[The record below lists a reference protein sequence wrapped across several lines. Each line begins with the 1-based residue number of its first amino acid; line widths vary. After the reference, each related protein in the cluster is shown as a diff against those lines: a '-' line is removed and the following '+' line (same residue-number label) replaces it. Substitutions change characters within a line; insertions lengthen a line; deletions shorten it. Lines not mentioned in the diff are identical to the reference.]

1 MISEKKKLQL
11 LRDTKNLKSDKSMD
25 KYIDQIASL
34 EVEIGEKNNEIKK
47 LEEKLEN
54 AAKNEG
60 LQSLKDGK
68 YKRFV
73 DRTPKNISHLTS
85 KDQLKTMVNDFESE
99 LGKNC
104 SIGFV

>member
-60 LQSLKDGK
+60 LQSLKV
-68 YKRFV
+68 R
-73 DRTPKNISHLTS
+73 
-85 KDQLKTMVNDFESE
+85 MVYFI
-99 LGKNC
+99 LA
-104 SIGFV
+104 IF